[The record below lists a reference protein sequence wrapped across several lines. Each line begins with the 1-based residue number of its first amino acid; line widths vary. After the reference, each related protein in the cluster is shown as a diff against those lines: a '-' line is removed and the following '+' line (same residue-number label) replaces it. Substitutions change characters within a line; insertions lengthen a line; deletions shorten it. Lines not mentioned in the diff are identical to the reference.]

1 MAMKMIKGLENLP
14 YEEKLRELG
23 IFTLEKVQN

>member
-1 MAMKMIKGLENLP
+1 MKMIKGLENLP